1 MNSTQRLYD
10 LAFITINNSTTKI
23 NPFDY
28 YKNIKTIYSRRTQ
41 FPSFDKFTFKRIY
54 PKPIPYKNH
63 FVIESN
69 KKYKSKIK
77 SLVKK
82 PVIPKINSEFEELEQ
97 RLKNNNERNAFVK
110 SRTLKLE
117 NKKYKMRIKD
127 QKPKLLKASQLS
139 KLFLENHSK
148 YSEIKLRNS
157 RFHKKPVKK
166 SEPKQYLS
174 LPSISGSE
182 FNYKSIRFKSEY
194 NLDSNDNSN
203 DNSKDNSKD
212 NSLEQ
217 KDHKHHEFSHE
228 KQGDNEN
235 N

>member
-1 MNSTQRLYD
+1 MNSNQRLYD
-10 LAFITINNSTTKI
+10 LAFITINNSTTKL

-41 FPSFDKFTFKRIY
+41 FPSFDKFSFKRIN
-54 PKPIPYKNH
+54 PKPIPYKDH

-69 KKYKSKIK
+69 KKYSSKIK
-77 SLVKK
+77 SLIKK

-97 RLKNNNERNAFVK
+97 RLKNNNERNKFVK
-110 SRTLKLE
+110 KRALKLE
-117 NKKYKMRIKD
+117 NKKFMMRVKD
-127 QKPKLLKASQLS
+127 QKPKILKASELS
-139 KLFLENHSK
+139 KLFIENHSK

-157 RFHKKPVKK
+157 RFRKKPAKK
-166 SEPKQYLS
+166 SKPKLYLS

-182 FNYKSIRFKSEY
+182 FNYKSIRIKSEY
-194 NLDSNDNSN
+194 NLDSIDS
-203 DNSKDNSKD
+203 SKE

-228 KQGDNEN
+228 KQGDNEDGN
-235 N
+235 

>member
-1 MNSTQRLYD
+1 MNSNQRLYD
-10 LAFITINNSTTKI
+10 LNFITINNSTTKL

-41 FPSFDKFTFKRIY
+41 FPSFDKFSFKRIN
-54 PKPIPYKNH
+54 PKPIPYKDH

-69 KKYKSKIK
+69 KKYSSKIK
-77 SLVKK
+77 SLIKK

-97 RLKNNNERNAFVK
+97 RLKNNNERNKFVK
-110 SRTLKLE
+110 ARALKLE
-117 NKKYKMRIKD
+117 NKKFKMRIED
-127 QKPKLLKASQLS
+127 QKPKILKASELS
-139 KLFLENHSK
+139 KLFIENHSK

-157 RFHKKPVKK
+157 RFNKKPVKK
-166 SEPKQYLS
+166 SEPKQYLN

-182 FNYKSIRFKSEY
+182 FNYKSIRIKSEY
-194 NLDSNDNSN
+194 NLDSIDS
-203 DNSKDNSKD
+203 SKD

-228 KQGDNEN
+228 KQGDNEDGN
-235 N
+235 